1 MKVAR
6 IFQFILLVVVALY
19 LLWLHSANQDFVNL
33 PGLLDLPA
41 AVVIAVALLL
51 GWLMGWLPTRL
62 ALWRKR
68 REILKL
74 QKRVEALE
82 RRLPTYQTER
92 YSDDDPVIPDRS
104 EERVVGPNYENL

>member
-6 IFQFILLVVVALY
+6 IFQFVLLVVIALY

-33 PGLLDLPA
+33 PGLVDLPA
-41 AVVIAVALLL
+41 AIVIATALLL

-68 REILKL
+68 REVTKL
-74 QKRVEALE
+74 QKRVDALE

-92 YSDDDPVIPDRS
+92 YDDDPVIPDRA

>member
-41 AVVIAVALLL
+41 AIVIAVALLL

-68 REILKL
+68 REVVKL
-74 QKRVEALE
+74 QKRVDALE

-92 YSDDDPVIPDRS
+92 YNDDPVIPDRT
-104 EERVVGPNYENL
+104 EERVGPNYENL